1 MKSTMQVLSNVTDV
15 LNRPK
20 RKYEFFYKNIEA
32 NLKEIHQNFEVEE
45 EKKLD
50 ETKLN
55 INDNE
60 CNYS

>member
-1 MKSTMQVLSNVTDV
+1 MQVLSNVTDV